1 MAKEEQESKSPEEQ
15 IQELINLANE
25 ALGKNNNSSGE
36 GQSESNPSSST
47 LKPDPS
53 AGTNPA
59 SAPGSNPEPSTS
71 TDPESST
78 NPGSDSDT
86 NPSPVPNTGSEQ
98 STPPKNPFLDSTN
111 QQPVQSVGE
120 LLKDLDNVSVDTAF
134 ANDSFNVIGSLKF
147 EDLIGNPLRAA
158 MKAQRDMARES
169 LDFVKKDVMKTTQD
183 GQGKLTYVTLNFRQD
198 GKEVTMQIPLITLV
212 PYPSLMISQMTF
224 NFTAKIDALS
234 SLVVG
239 VGKDVKAD
247 WGPSASWSSNN
258 KPAASGAAPG
268 VTATQGT
275 NKPQSTD
282 MTQATQK
289 TQSTDQTQTTSTA
302 NSASEAAAKMA
313 GVKTN
318 SNASLGASYASGV
331 SKGSRYN
338 VQTTMDV
345 SITANSQEPPKG
357 LTHII
362 DILDQSTEVI
372 NTKGELIISADQA
385 ILTGNIAAIN
395 ATYRNPIGSYE
406 PVKVEC
412 EPYGEGD
419 KKPKYPQMLP
429 NGDYVMLLFSEK
441 GTYLVKAGNYTR
453 VVIIN

>member
-53 AGTNPA
+53 TGTNPA

-134 ANDSFNVIGSLKF
+134 ANNAFNVIGSIKF

-158 MKAQRDMARES
+158 MKAQRDMAKES
-169 LDFVKKDVMKTTQD
+169 LKYVKEDVMTTSD
-183 GQGKLTYVTLNFRQD
+183 GQGKLTYVTLNFRRD
-198 GKEVTMQIPLITLV
+198 GKEVNMQVPLITLV
-212 PYPSLMISQMTF
+212 PYPSLMISQMTYG
-224 NFTAKIDALS
+224 FTAKIDALS
-234 SLVVG
+234 SMVVG
-239 VGKDVKAD
+239 AGKDVTMD

-268 VTATQGT
+268 VTAIQGT

-282 MTQATQK
+282 KTQATQK
-289 TQSTDQTQTTSTA
+289 TQSTDQTQTASTA
-302 NSASEAAAKMA
+302 GSAGEAAAKMA

-318 SNASLGASYASGV
+318 SNASLGATYASGAK
-331 SKGSRYN
+331 KGSRYN
-338 VQTTMDV
+338 VQTTMDI
-345 SITANSQEPPKG
+345 SITANSQDPPKG

-362 DILDQSTEVI
+362 NILDECTEVI
-372 NTKGELIISADQA
+372 NSKGELIVSQEQA
-385 ILTGNIAAIN
+385 SLTGSLVAIN
-395 ATYRNPIGSYE
+395 ATYRNPVGTYDPGKIT
-406 PVKVEC
+406 C

-441 GTYLVKAGNYTR
+441 GAYLVKAGNYTR
-453 VVIIN
+453 VVFIN